1 MLRKVIEF
9 FDHNDLDLFNDQR
22 NYEFSDSNNHLEMFS
37 VKVEFSN
44 ILLDNF
50 HEFALIVQDVST
62 TKNQFL
68 KGEPLTFHV
77 R

>member
-44 ILLDNF
+44 ILLGF
-50 HEFALIVQDVST
+50 KQILRI
-62 TKNQFL
+62 
-68 KGEPLTFHV
+68 
-77 R
+77 